1 MSPPPGVLWEGRATG
16 GLFLKHQERLPLGVV
31 VERREL
37 QSRWIRYSWTPKAVI
52 PGAGPLDPS
61 GPWTPLDS
69 GEGWATFHA
78 GTLPLELFR
87 KETEGYRLN
96 LSQEPPRIFVVLRNL
111 DDDDLPHDVLP
122 FLVTA
127 CPYEAQ
133 DYLDSGD
140 DIVEAVAMPDAV
152 IAFVQAYVDQHH
164 VDEQFEKRKRKRWA
178 EQRSGVGLRFS
189 RNGSNGHG

>member
-1 MSPPPGVLWEGRATG
+1 M
-16 GLFLKHQERLPLGVV
+16 KDQERLPLGVV

-37 QSRWIRYSWTPKAVI
+37 ESRWVRFAWRPTGVI
-52 PGAGPLDPS
+52 AGAGPLDPE
-61 GPWTPLDS
+61 GDWTLLDS
-69 GEGWATFHA
+69 GEGWTKFHA
-78 GTLPLELFR
+78 GTLSLELFP

-96 LSQEPPRIFVVLRNL
+96 RSQEPPRIFVVLRTL

-140 DIVEAVAMPDAV
+140 DIVEAVTMPDAV
-152 IAFVQAYVDQHH
+152 VAFVQAYIDRHH
-164 VDEQFEKRKRKRWA
+164 VDEPFEKRKRKRWA
-178 EQRSGVGLRFS
+178 EQRGGIGLRSS
-189 RNGSNGHG
+189 RNGSNGHNGHG